1 MTHDAESDD
10 ALLSRLAR
18 RGDARAFEKL
28 YERHTSAL
36 YSTAVRITRDRD
48 TAADVVHD
56 AWVRAVESAHRFG
69 QRSSLRTWLTGILI
83 NCHRERERSR
93 RHEAFDDDVSIDEV
107 IDPAQACPLDGSRF
121 DSIDLDAAINALP
134 PGFREVLV
142 LHDVE
147 GFTHEEIATML
158 GLVPGTSK
166 RQVARARRR
175 VRGLLESGIPRSVP

>member
-10 ALLSRLAR
+10 ALLGRLAR
-18 RGDARAFEKL
+18 TGDARAFETL
-28 YERHTSAL
+28 YHRHTRAL
-36 YSTAVRITRDRD
+36 YATAVRIARDPD
-48 TAADVVHD
+48 AAADVVHD

-83 NCHRERERSR
+83 NCHRERERAQ
-93 RHEAFDDDVSIDEV
+93 RHDAFDDDISIDEV
-107 IDPAQACPLDGSRF
+107 IDPAQACLLDGSRV
-121 DSIDLDAAINALP
+121 DRIDLDAAIQALP

-166 RQVARARRR
+166 SQLARARRR
-175 VRGLLESGIPRSVP
+175 VRELLESGIPRSVP